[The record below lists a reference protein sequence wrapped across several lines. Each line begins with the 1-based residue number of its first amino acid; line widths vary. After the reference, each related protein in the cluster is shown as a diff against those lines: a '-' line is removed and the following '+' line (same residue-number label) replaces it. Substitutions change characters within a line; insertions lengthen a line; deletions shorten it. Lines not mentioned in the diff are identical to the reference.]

1 MKRSIWEGNQE
12 KFQPIIQGFTND
24 GAHNLNLMR
33 KSDSQCYAT
42 IPGNGNVFQLKVE
55 YESQPEKVLHI
66 SFFNPEIMSFEKC
79 YAMKADL
86 SFSGIFLITAMSGFK
101 DPNYHF
107 VRSFKLFDPKT
118 ESVNNRFQDSHHEK
132 ALRENLAEKISEDI
146 NDLVHQKGSETTNLS
161 EV

>member
-1 MKRSIWEGNQE
+1 
-12 KFQPIIQGFTND
+12 
-24 GAHNLNLMR
+24 
-33 KSDSQCYAT
+33 
-42 IPGNGNVFQLKVE
+42 
-55 YESQPEKVLHI
+55 VLHI